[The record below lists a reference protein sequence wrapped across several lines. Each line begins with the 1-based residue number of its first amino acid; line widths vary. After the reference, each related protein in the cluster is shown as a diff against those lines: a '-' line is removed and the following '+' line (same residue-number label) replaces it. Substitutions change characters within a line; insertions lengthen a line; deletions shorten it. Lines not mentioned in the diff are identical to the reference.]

1 MNSKEFYQWLTT
13 STGDVYRDIKAL
25 EAYIKTDDFAELPC
39 ERKNLVFNYR
49 LYLISIS

>member
-13 STGDVYRDIKAL
+13 STGDVETDVESL
-25 EAYIKTDDFAELPC
+25 EAYIKTDDFAELPST
-39 ERKNLVFNYR
+39 RKNLVFNYR